1 MKTWTLSL
9 MQCHSRSSS
18 KASKS
23 SNKVTKDWLFML
35 SALDNTTVPKL
46 LTESKPIWRPIK
58 LENISVSWLS
68 CTQPQELLQLSA
80 VSQEQFMDLI
90 VKPLSTLFN
99 KLQTKE
105 EKSTDRYCQKYQYCQ
120 KSILTRNSN
129 CVTSWRRSPTMPM
142 TISLE
147 KDKKVI
153 NSIWLPRANLL
164 PKNKIRKFS
173 SSRKVT
179 ISGKLL

>member
-1 MKTWTLSL
+1 
-9 MQCHSRSSS
+9 
-18 KASKS
+18 
-23 SNKVTKDWLFML
+23 
-35 SALDNTTVPKL
+35 
-46 LTESKPIWRPIK
+46 
-58 LENISVSWLS
+58 
-68 CTQPQELLQLSA
+68 
-80 VSQEQFMDLI
+80 
-90 VKPLSTLFN
+90 
-99 KLQTKE
+99 
-105 EKSTDRYCQKYQYCQ
+105 
-120 KSILTRNSN
+120 
-129 CVTSWRRSPTMPM
+129 MPM